1 MNIRIKANKESGQR
15 LSARDLGLLGKFP
28 VLPIIHHN
36 SKCQVMW
43 CWRAF
48 TKAVSFIFFF
58 PFGFSLE
65 DTDYLTSLCPSF
77 SSHSF
82 VLQAFC
88 FTEGRAQCGEE
99 VEGQGISLLCF
110 ICTKS
115 YWLLIEVYLVSLEEE
130 VVAVLGPGQFL
141 GSFPLNFIQA
151 RITWEGEPHLKKTP
165 P

>member
-77 SSHSF
+77 SNHSF

-88 FTEGRAQCGEE
+88 FTEGRAQCGGGGRRSGYQLA
-99 VEGQGISLLCF
+99 VFYLHQVI
-110 ICTKS
+110 
-115 YWLLIEVYLVSLEEE
+115 LIIDWSVFSFFGGGGGCC
-130 VVAVLGPGQFL
+130 LGPRAVSWLFSPQLHTG
-141 GSFPLNFIQA
+141 
-151 RITWEGEPHLKKTP
+151 
-165 P
+165 